1 MDLVII
7 EQDDLSHG
15 LWIDWTKSSLTEELC
30 IGQELEILVAA
41 WLSTS
46 VLWLVA
52 SMLFIGVRLKSY
64 TLIAGDETPEWWT
77 LWSDEELGTTKNSIG
92 VIH

>member
-7 EQDDLSHG
+7 EQGDLSHG

-30 IGQELEILVAA
+30 IGRELEILAA
-41 WLSTS
+41 PWLSTS

-52 SMLFIGVRLKSY
+52 SMLLIGVRLKSDIP
-64 TLIAGDETPEWWT
+64 IAGDETSDWWT
-77 LWSDEELGTTKNSIG
+77 LWSDEEPGTTKNSIG
-92 VIH
+92 VIY